1 MGEIVTVLFG
11 ALKSG
16 SLYALIGLGFV
27 VVYLSTGAINFA
39 HGEYIALGGLTA
51 AYLVKLGYSVAVAAI
66 AAVVLA
72 CLVGYASNRL
82 LIRPLGR
89 GAGTRVV
96 LVTIGFGV
104 LLRQL
109 MMRFFGPDE
118 LTLAPFVPWEPVVL
132 FGARFDWS
140 SIIMIGVSL
149 VAFLAVWLWFRFT
162 RQGRATVATEQ
173 SIEGAQICGVRI
185 DSVVTTTFVMAA
197 ALGALAGIVLTPVA
211 QMAFESGV
219 GLGIKGFTA
228 AIFGGL
234 TNPVGAI
241 GAGIVIGL
249 METLTATYFD
259 PTYKDAVALVVL
271 IAVLI
276 LKPDGLFSFRTGKRR
291 G

>member
-1 MGEIVTVLFG
+1 MAELVTVLFG

-16 SLYALIGLGFV
+16 SLYSLIGLGFV

-51 AYLVKLGYSVAVAAI
+51 AYLVSLGLWVGWAVLGAIGVAVF
-66 AAVVLA
+66 
-72 CLVGYASNRL
+72 VGFLTDRL

-89 GAGTRVV
+89 GAGVRIV
-96 LVTIGFGV
+96 LVTIGAGV

-118 LTLAPFVPWEPVVL
+118 LTLAPFFDRPPLVL
-132 FGARFDWS
+132 FGARLDVS
-140 SIIMIGVSL
+140 SIVMIATSF
-149 VAFLAVWLWFRFT
+149 VAFGLVWLWFRYT
-162 RQGRATVATEQ
+162 KEGKATVATEQ
-173 SIEGAQICGVRI
+173 SIEGAQICGVKI
-185 DSVVTTTFVMAA
+185 DAVVTRSFLVAA

-219 GLGIKGFTA
+219 SLGIKGFTA

-241 GAGIVIGL
+241 GAGIIIGL
-249 METLTATYFD
+249 LETITATYFD

-271 IAVLI
+271 IGVLI
-276 LKPDGLFSFRTGKRR
+276 FKPDGLFSRLGTKRR